1 MVSETADLEVNVS
14 CAYET
19 SHMMLHKT
27 WLQGRR

>member
-19 SHMMLHKT
+19 NHMMLPNT
-27 WLQGRR
+27 WLHGQG